1 MRARPALLA
10 AGKLRQAR
18 RASTS
23 HRSGSGLQRIVGL
36 GGGNRFAAARVTE
49 ARSVPVGRA
58 FRGGRILG
66 WALVPSA
73 EMGRSDAGA
82 PTNTVREQ
90 SEEIVNLF
98 RASGLLGVVL
108 CLAAPAV
115 AKEIRIP
122 RHPDYHAG
130 KIVFSYLGSIW
141 MVNEDGSN
149 PRRLTVNPARDTFPR
164 FSPDG
169 KWIAFSSNRY
179 GNNDVFV
186 IPADGGEP
194 RQLTFNSAADTVVG
208 WSHDSKFVIFNSSR
222 GRVYPGV
229 LSLYRVAADGGGIE
243 EPLDGDWGYWGSYS
257 ADGSK
262 FVFNRHAPTWW
273 RKHYRGSYAAD
284 LWVEDVKAKSFHK
297 ILDTD
302 VPDET
307 KANNTWPQ
315 YGNGEIFFVS
325 DRETS
330 AKAGSR
336 EVMKSANNLW
346 KVSADGGKPTQLTHF
361 PDGSLFYPSISSDG
375 KVIVFEEDG
384 GLWKLDTASGKAS
397 EVKIDIATDG
407 KENNFEVLAINGKA
421 DSYSLSPSGQRAAI
435 SAHGEI
441 FSIATE
447 HGDATRVTRSY
458 ARDTQPVWAP
468 DGKSIAY
475 VSDQGGRDSVW
486 VAAAD
491 GSNTKKLTDSDNE
504 KTRVGWMPDS
514 KAIFFTASDHGL
526 YVVDTAGGAP
536 RKIASNDASNIQGA
550 EVSPDGKWFAY
561 AKSDHDFRNHIYITS
576 ARGGD
581 EHRLNDELL
590 FSASL
595 PKWTADG
602 KKLVFLGGYAQG
614 GSATLRDNNNTLY
627 SVSLLEEEKDP
638 LSRDIDDEAAG
649 EAAERA
655 RAERGAGARRA
666 SSGAEGRAEGRTAA
680 VEVKID
686 FAGLG
691 RRIHRVTRAA
701 DSVTTVVPSYDSR
714 TYAFVT
720 QSEDEGRPVFIL
732 YTIGADGDG
741 LRQITRSSPPPEGG
755 PGGGGPGFGGIS
767 ELRFTRDS
775 RTLYFLERDAI
786 YSVGIPA
793 PAEGS
798 AASRGGAGAGSSA
811 APAAARQRINFQ
823 VHVEVDHR
831 AERKQVFE
839 QAWRIMRDRFY
850 DKNMNGADW
859 QKYRSV
865 YEQLLEDVGDRDEMQ
880 NVIQQMIGELN
891 ASHTGVST
899 GDPNPNAIQTRY
911 PGFELVADASGY
923 YKVAYVYKDG
933 PADHDYARVHAGD
946 FILAVNGRALRSGEN
961 YWRDYNLA
969 AGRKLEFQVNSKPST
984 EGAWIARID
993 PANAGA
999 YATLQY
1005 NRWVD
1010 ERRAMTEK
1018 ISHGEIGYLH
1028 IRQMNAE
1035 ALHKFERDL
1044 ADNHFK
1050 KALVIDQRFN
1060 PGGGIDQELLA
1071 ILEQHQYQ
1079 YTRGRDSVYISR
1091 PQRAFFG
1098 PVVVMQNERSFSD
1111 AEVFPDGFRR
1121 LGLGKTV
1128 GVNTNG
1134 SVIGTGAFRLMD
1146 GSVVRTPAT
1155 GLWDVKGQNL
1165 ENYGVPADV
1174 YIDNSPADFLAGRDA
1189 QLEKAIEVLQ
1199 DELKRNP
1206 PKDVP
1211 SHQ

>member
-1 MRARPALLA
+1 MPDESITDGGGGLSLRHSPAAAETELRGKTVTDVKYRASQSQVGACSQRVHNQVRSQRLPHGL
-10 AGKLRQAR
+10 AGKKSEAIVRFFRVSVLLFAGVWA
-18 RASTS
+18 AS
-23 HRSGSGLQRIVGL
+23 
-36 GGGNRFAAARVTE
+36 
-49 ARSVPVGRA
+49 
-58 FRGGRILG
+58 
-66 WALVPSA
+66 
-73 EMGRSDAGA
+73 
-82 PTNTVREQ
+82 
-90 SEEIVNLF
+90 
-98 RASGLLGVVL
+98 
-108 CLAAPAV
+108 LAT

-130 KIVFSYLGSIW
+130 KIVFSYLSSIW
-141 MVNEDGSN
+141 VVNEDGSN
-149 PRRLTVNPARDTFPR
+149 PRRLTVNPARDTCPR

-186 IPADGGEP
+186 IPAEGGEP

-208 WSHDSKFVIFNSSR
+208 WSRDSKFVIFNSSR

-229 LSLYRVAADGGGIE
+229 LSLYRVAADGGLE

-262 FVFNRHAPTWW
+262 FVFNRHSPTWW

-284 LWVEDVKAKSFHK
+284 LWVEDVKGKSFRK

-302 VPDET
+302 VPDEQ

-336 EVMKSANNLW
+336 EAMKSANNLW
-346 KVSADGGKPTQLTHF
+346 KVPENGGKPTQLTHF
-361 PDGSLFYPSISSDG
+361 HDGSLFYPSISSDG

-384 GLWKLDTASGKAS
+384 GLWRMDTASGKSADV
-397 EVKIDIATDG
+397 EIDISTDD
-407 KENNFEVLAINGKA
+407 KENNFEVLTINGEA

-441 FSIATE
+441 FTIATE
-447 HGDATRVTRSY
+447 RGDASRVTRSFS
-458 ARDTQPVWAP
+458 RETQPVWSP
-468 DGKSIAY
+468 DGKTIAY

-486 VAAAD
+486 VASAD
-491 GSNTKKLTDSDNE
+491 GSNAKKLTDSDNE
-504 KTRVGWMPDS
+504 KIRIGWMPDS
-514 KAIFFTASDHGL
+514 KALFFTSSDHGL
-526 YVVDTAGGAP
+526 YVVDTSGGAG
-536 RKIASNDASNIQGA
+536 RKITSNDASNIQGVD
-550 EVSPDGKWFAY
+550 VSPDGKWFAY
-561 AKSDHDFRNHIYITS
+561 EKFDHDLRNHIYIAS
-576 ARGGD
+576 AQGGE
-581 EHRLNDELL
+581 EHRLNDDLL

-595 PKWTADG
+595 PRWTADG
-602 KKLVFLGGYAQG
+602 RKIVFLGGYAQG
-614 GSATLRDNNNTLY
+614 GSATLRENSSTLY
-627 SVSLLEEEKDP
+627 SVSLVEEEKDP
-638 LSRDIDDEAAG
+638 LSRDVDDEAAA

-655 RAERGAGARRA
+655 RAERAGNARRA
-666 SSGAEGRAEGRTAA
+666 GPGAEGRGPEGRGAT
-680 VEVKID
+680 VEVKIE

-701 DSVTTVVPSYDSR
+701 DNVTTVVPSYDSR

-741 LRQITRSSPPPEGG
+741 LRQITRSSLPPEGG
-755 PGGGGPGFGGIS
+755 PGGGGGGFGGIS
-767 ELRFTRDS
+767 ELQFTRDS
-775 RTLYFLERDAI
+775 RTLYFLERDNI
-786 YSVGIPA
+786 YSVGVPA
-793 PAEGS
+793 PAEGTS
-798 AASRGGAGAGSSA
+798 GARGGAAGTASA
-811 APAAARQRINFQ
+811 APAAARQRVNFQ

-831 AERKQVFE
+831 AERKEVFE

-859 QKYRSV
+859 AKYREV
-865 YEQLLEDVGDRDEMQ
+865 YERLLEDVGDRDEMQ

-891 ASHTGVST
+891 ASHTGVS
-899 GDPNPNAIQTRY
+899 GGEANPNAIQTRY
-911 PGFELVADASGY
+911 PGFELAADASGY
-923 YKVAYVYKDG
+923 YKIAYIYKDG
-933 PADHDYARVHAGD
+933 PADHDYARVHVGD
-946 FILAVNGRALRSGEN
+946 FILKVNGRELRSGEN
-961 YWRDYNLA
+961 YWKDYNMA
-969 AGRKLEFQVNSKPST
+969 AGRKLEFQVNSKPGT
-984 EGAWIARID
+984 DGAWSTRID
-993 PANAGA
+993 PVNAGA
-999 YATLQY
+999 YGTLQY
-1005 NRWVD
+1005 NKWVD

-1018 ISHGEIGYLH
+1018 MSHGEIGYLH

-1060 PGGGIDQELLA
+1060 PGGGIDQELLE

-1079 YTRGRDSVYISR
+1079 YTRGRDSVYVTR

-1111 AEVFPDGFRR
+1111 AEVFPDGFRS

-1146 GSVVRTPAT
+1146 GSTVRTPGT
-1155 GLWDVKGQNL
+1155 GLWNVNGQNL

-1174 YIDNSPADFLAGRDA
+1174 YVDNTPADFLAGRDA
-1189 QLEKAIEVLQ
+1189 QLEKAIQVLEE
-1199 DELKRNP
+1199 ELKKSP

-1211 SHQ
+1211 GRE